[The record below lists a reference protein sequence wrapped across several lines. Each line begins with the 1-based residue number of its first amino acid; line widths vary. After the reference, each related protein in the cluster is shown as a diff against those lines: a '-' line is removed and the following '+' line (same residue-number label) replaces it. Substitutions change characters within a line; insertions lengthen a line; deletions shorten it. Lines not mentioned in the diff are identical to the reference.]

1 MTFRWNQRMPDEWAQ
16 PTPPPIWAYFV
27 LYLVIEGICLGLT
40 IANWPA
46 GAPVASQEFARTA
59 LAIPFTLWIAASA
72 ALYSS
77 MYESLAF
84 AAAIRNV
91 ERWHL
96 IRRWQRQSRAGVA
109 VLDSVILTPEPDLAE
124 RMLKLEGAPPENPG
138 KIMALGGID
147 ATGDGARIHRLL
159 AALLKPLATRLSQ
172 AARSDSFDIV
182 MQCDR
187 EELSTAVLAV
197 WEDLALPG
205 KPVVRW
211 LDNHRDIGFADKWFK
226 SDTYTYPYTSHEI
239 DRTPNYR
246 LLLAWHLNDDGPDAP
261 PTSSEAAVALLL
273 GTSTL
278 LQEKPDLKREAWL
291 LRQIT
296 GDADQVDRL
305 LASLLEA
312 EQVPNDRIHHFW
324 HSRLKGLAQHAT
336 LGAVS
341 ETGLKV
347 EEHALDPAIGPQAPV
362 ARWLLQAL
370 AAKMAHFGQGAQL
383 VALPHDNEKGVAL
396 NLVVKDPVPAN
407 VPWKTE
413 YEYSMF
419 PAVELIG
426 CAGAWTFAML
436 MSSSKTWGGFETVVT
451 CLIAVVVAVC
461 AGGRFLTR
469 KMYAD
474 EVWRE
479 FGG

>member
-16 PTPPPIWAYFV
+16 PKPPPIWAYFL

-40 IANWPA
+40 IVNWPA
-46 GAPVASQEFARTA
+46 GTPVASQEFARTA

-77 MYESLAF
+77 MYETLAF
-84 AAAIRNV
+84 PAAIRNV

-96 IRRWQRQSRAGVA
+96 ISRWQRQSRAGVA

-124 RMLKLEGAPPENPG
+124 RMLKLEGAPPQNPG
-138 KIMALGGID
+138 KIMALGSID
-147 ATGDGARIHRLL
+147 SADGGSRIHRLL
-159 AALLKPLATRLSQ
+159 EALLRPLATSLAQ
-172 AARSDSFDIV
+172 AVRSDSFDIV

-187 EELSTAVLAV
+187 EELSAVVTAV

-205 KPVVRW
+205 EPVVRW
-211 LDNHRDIGFADKWFK
+211 LDNNRDIGFADRWFK
-226 SDTYTYPYTSHEI
+226 NDAYIYPYTSHKV

-246 LLLAWHLNDDGPDAP
+246 LLISWHLNDDGPDAP
-261 PTSSEAAVALLL
+261 HTTSEGAVALLL
-273 GTSTL
+273 GTSAL
-278 LQEKPDLKREAWL
+278 IREKPDVKRQAWL
-291 LRQIT
+291 LREIT
-296 GDADQVDRL
+296 GDADQVDRS
-305 LASLLEA
+305 LALLLEA
-312 EQVPNDRIHHFW
+312 GQVPSERIHHFW

-383 VALPHDNEKGVAL
+383 VALPHENEKGVAL
-396 NLVVKDPVPAN
+396 NLVVKDPVPAS

-426 CAGAWTFAML
+426 GAGVWAFAML
-436 MSSSKTWGGFETVVT
+436 MSPSKTWGAFETVVT
-451 CLIAVVVAVC
+451 SLIAVVVAVC
-461 AGGRFLTR
+461 AGGRFLSR
-469 KMYAD
+469 KMYAE

-479 FGG
+479 YG

>member
-16 PTPPPIWAYFV
+16 PKPPPIWAYFV

-40 IANWPA
+40 IANWPP
-46 GAPVASQEFARTA
+46 GTPVASQEFARTA
-59 LAIPFTLWIAASA
+59 LAVPFTLWIAASA
-72 ALYSS
+72 VLYSS
-77 MYESLAF
+77 MYETLAF
-84 AAAIRNV
+84 PAAIRNV

-96 IRRWQRQSRAGVA
+96 ISRWQRQSRAGVA

-124 RMLKLEGAPPENPG
+124 RMLKLEGSPPDNPG
-138 KIMALGGID
+138 KVLALGSID
-147 ATGDGARIHRLL
+147 ATGGRARIHWLL
-159 AALLKPLATRLSQ
+159 EALLKPLATRLSQ

-187 EELSTAVLAV
+187 EESSKAVTSV
-197 WEDLALPG
+197 WAELELPG
-205 KPVVRW
+205 EPVVRW
-211 LDNHRDIGFADKWFK
+211 LDNHRDIDFAGKWFK
-226 SDTYTYPYTSHEI
+226 SDTHTYPYTSYEV
-239 DRTPNYR
+239 DRMPKYR
-246 LLLAWHLNDDGPDAP
+246 LLLAWHVNDDGPGAP
-261 PTSSEAAVALLL
+261 HTSSEGAVALLL
-273 GTSTL
+273 GTSAL
-278 LQEKPDLKREAWL
+278 IREKPDVKRQAWL

-296 GDADQVDRL
+296 GDADKVDRS
-305 LASLLEA
+305 LAMLLEA
-312 EQVPNDRIHHFW
+312 EQVPSERIRHFW

-341 ETGLKV
+341 ESGLKV
-347 EEHALDPAIGPQAPV
+347 EEHAIDPAIGPQAPV

-383 VALPHDNEKGVAL
+383 VALPHENEKGVAL
-396 NLVVKDPVPAN
+396 NLVVKDPAPAN

-426 CAGAWTFAML
+426 CAGVWTFAML
-436 MSSSKTWGGFETVVT
+436 MSPSKTWGTFDTVVT
-451 CLIAVVVAVC
+451 SLIAVVGAVC
-461 AGGRFLTR
+461 AGGRFLSR

-474 EVWRE
+474 DVWRE
-479 FGG
+479 YG